1 MKEPFLLAGT
11 SLKVKLVLSHIG
23 VALGAII
30 TLTLAIGLAAQ
41 NYINYEQREA
51 LNKLAQYY
59 ANQLEFRYQHNG
71 GNWDQLSATFDAP
84 IILAAVDTHNA
95 LQVCVLPGSSEVN
108 TCEDTKVKGA
118 MTDALNGKVDSGD
131 FTFSGGGE
139 GAFHTSY
146 IAQPLF
152 VNDQLIGAMF
162 LSSPEP
168 RLGLNN
174 SLVTEVDRTILLTAV
189 LVALGATLFSL
200 FLAHRLMHPLK
211 SLTEAAEQMK
221 LGRYT
226 QRVAAPKVQDE
237 IGQLAHTFNEM
248 ADTIEA
254 DVNELRQQEQAR
266 RELLANI
273 AHDLATPLT
282 AIQGFSEALADEMI
296 SNPQERQETAQRIA
310 REVQRLR
317 RMVAELQQM
326 TSLESGR
333 VRLDLAPLNMHSLVE
348 ETLTVL
354 APECEQM
361 EIHLYNEIAPAI
373 PPVMADSD
381 RITQVLLNLLDNA
394 RRHTSHGGSI
404 CVGARTIAQA
414 RSLQVWVSDTGE
426 GIDPAS
432 LPHIFERFYRA
443 DRSRTATT
451 GGSGLGL
458 SIVKVIITAHGGTV
472 GAESIP
478 GQGTRITFTLPL
490 AAASS
495 RQPVLTQEASVS

>member
-1 MKEPFLLAGT
+1 MKEPLLLSGV

-23 VALGAII
+23 VALGTII

-41 NYINYEQREA
+41 NFINYEQHVA
-51 LNKLAQYY
+51 LNKLAQFY

-71 GNWDQLSATFDAP
+71 GNWDRLSTTFNVP
-84 IILAAVDTHNA
+84 IIIAAVDTHNVV
-95 LQVCVLPGSSEVN
+95 QVCVLPGSSDVN
-108 TCEDTKVKGA
+108 TCEDAKVK
-118 MTDALNGKVDSGD
+118 DALTNALDGKPETGD
-131 FTFSGGGE
+131 MEFSSRE
-139 GAFHTSY
+139 GIFHTAY
-146 IAQPLF
+146 IAQPLY
-152 VNDQLIGAMF
+152 VNDQIIGAMF

-174 SLVTEVDRTILLTAV
+174 NLVTEVNRTILLTAV

-200 FLAHRLMHPLK
+200 FLAHRLMNPLK
-211 SLTEAAEQMK
+211 SLTQAAEQMK
-221 LGRYT
+221 LGHYT
-226 QRVAAPKVQDE
+226 ERVAAPQAQDE
-237 IGQLAHTFNEM
+237 IGQLAQTFNEM

-254 DVNELRQQEQAR
+254 DVNELRRQEQAR

-282 AIQGFSEALADEMI
+282 AIQGFSEALADDMI
-296 SNPQERQETAQRIA
+296 SHPQERQETAQRIA

-333 VRLDLAPLNMHSLVE
+333 VRLDLAPLNMHTLVE
-348 ETLTVL
+348 ETLTVI

-361 EIHLYNEIAPAI
+361 DIHLHNEIAPSV

-381 RITQVLLNLLDNA
+381 RITQVLFNLLDNA
-394 RRHTSHGGSI
+394 RRHTPHGGSI
-404 CVGARTIAQA
+404 CVGARTISQS

-472 GAESIP
+472 NAESIP
-478 GQGTRITFTLPL
+478 GQGTRIIFTLPL

-495 RQPVLTQEASVS
+495 QQPALAQEASMS